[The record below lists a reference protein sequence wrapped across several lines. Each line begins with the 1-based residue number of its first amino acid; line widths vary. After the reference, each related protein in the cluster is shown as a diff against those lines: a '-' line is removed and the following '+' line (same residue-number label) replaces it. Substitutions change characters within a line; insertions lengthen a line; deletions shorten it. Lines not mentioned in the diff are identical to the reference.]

1 MEINNKEELLKA
13 IEDLQSRLAVVEDGL
28 TKDNPSEDEPTGNEP
43 ADGGAEQSEESA
55 EPEVESEDEIEKLLE
70 G

>member
-28 TKDNPSEDEPTGNEP
+28 TKDNPSEDEPTGDEP

>member
-13 IEDLQSRLAVVEDGL
+13 IEDLQSRLAIVEDGL
-28 TKDNPSEDEPTGNEP
+28 TKEEPKEDEPTEEP
-43 ADGGAEQSEESA
+43 ADEPAED
-55 EPEVESEDEIEKLLE
+55 EVESEDEIEKLLE